1 MPGKHRLRPVFLSEL
16 LRARYSGNSVA
27 LFDLLMNHLAHLY
40 LARAEPESRL
50 GNLLGDFRRQVDPTE
65 LSLPVR
71 RGLDN
76 HRHVDVLTDAHPLV
90 VRGRRLFSRRRR
102 RFAGV
107 ALDVVFDHFLIRHWS
122 RFATQTLDDFVEEVY
137 RDLEQTLHG
146 LAEPARSSLWTMID
160 RDWLR
165 ACASLN
171 STGRVL
177 DYLADRLRFSHEFTG
192 TVDEIRV
199 LDRELEDIFLG
210 FFPQLRTE
218 VARRDLEGDSG
229 RSS

>member
-1 MPGKHRLRPVFLSEL
+1 
-16 LRARYSGNSVA
+16 
-27 LFDLLMNHLAHLY
+27 MNHLAHLY

-65 LSLPVR
+65 LSVPVR

-76 HRHVDVLTDAHPLV
+76 HRHVDALTDAHPLV
-90 VRGRRLFSRRRR
+90 AHGRRLFSRRRR
-102 RFAGV
+102 RFAGI

-122 RFATQTLDDFVEEVY
+122 RFATQPLDKFIGEVY
-137 RDLEQTLHG
+137 RDLEYTMPG
-146 LAEPARSSLWTMID
+146 LVEPARVSLQTMID

-165 ACASLN
+165 ACASLD
-171 STGRVL
+171 SSGRVL
-177 DYLADRLRFSHEFTG
+177 DHLAGRLRFPHDFTG

-210 FFPQLRTE
+210 FFPELRAE